1 MADFL
6 KCLRDWGHFNIE
18 KFKSLGKSFFDHME
32 EKSIWG
38 GGGGSDNGN
47 QRGGVGHNSGQKQ
60 LSYYSII
67 FQGKVT
73 FMVTFKEKMV
83 SFLHH

>member
-1 MADFL
+1 
-6 KCLRDWGHFNIE
+6 
-18 KFKSLGKSFFDHME
+18 ME

-38 GGGGSDNGN
+38 GGGAVIMVTK
-47 QRGGVGHNSGQKQ
+47 GGGGGGHNSGQKQ

>member
-1 MADFL
+1 MG
-6 KCLRDWGHFNIE
+6 R
-18 KFKSLGKSFFDHME
+18 
-32 EKSIWG
+32 G
-38 GGGGSDNGN
+38 GAVIMVTKGG
-47 QRGGVGHNSGQKQ
+47 GGVGHISGQKQ